1 MMSVM
6 VAHADQSAPGQLE
19 LIRGFVNTF
28 DLEHDTDELSTGAA
42 ASGWLTDNSLPGGER
57 ALERA
62 ERERLIAVR
71 EALRELLLANNSGE
85 SPPPAA
91 LATLNEQSE
100 DAAIGLRF
108 SATGGELV
116 TRCEGVDS
124 SIARLLAIVHEA
136 MRDRPGRGSRCALPT
151 TAGGRSMTGRATAP
165 APGARW
171 ATAAIVPRRAPTGSA
186 AATIASDSLPTGG
199 RRD

>member
-28 DLEHDTDELSTGAA
+28 DLEHDTDELSTGSG

-85 SPPPAA
+85 SPPPVAEKRSPIAA
-91 LATLNEQSE
+91 SSDCSLSVAI
-100 DAAIGLRF
+100 AA
-108 SATGGELV
+108 GGELV

-136 MRDRPGRGSRCALPT
+136 MGDQTWPRLKVC
-151 TAGGRSMTGRATAP
+151 P
-165 APGARW
+165 ADDCRW
-171 ATAAIVPRRAPTGSA
+171 AFYDRSRNRSGTWCEMGDCGNRAKARAYRERRRH
-186 AATIASDSLPTGG
+186 D
-199 RRD
+199 RER

>member
-28 DLEHDTDELSTGAA
+28 DLEHDTDELSTGSG

-57 ALERA
+57 ALKRE

-91 LATLNEQSE
+91 IATLNEQSE

-136 MRDRPGRGSRCALPT
+136 MRDQTWPRLKVC
-151 TAGGRSMTGRATAP
+151 P
-165 APGARW
+165 ADDCRW
-171 ATAAIVPRRAPTGSA
+171 AFYDRSRNRSGTWCEMGDCGNRAKARAYRERRRH
-186 AATIASDSLPTGG
+186 D
-199 RRD
+199 RER